1 MGQQQSSREREES
14 LYKEVVQGNVRAIE
28 SLRAKGAGL
37 EWVNEEGKTPLIVA
51 CMSSDLFIVAK
62 TLIDLGA
69 NVNSY
74 RAGCDG
80 GTPLHHAAK
89 RGLRQTVRLLLSKGA
104 NPLVRNDD
112 GQTPLDVARI
122 EGFVDVVRLVERFIS
137 FFSGWLREFCG
148 PGFLEVYAP
157 QLLSRKIWIVII
169 PSGFHHP
176 TKALKLELVIY
187 STLLDSKPRTI
198 IDLWNA
204 DFRKPNLHQS
214 DPALIIFDKS
224 TMNEQ
229 RWKEQRNPTSFSS
242 SALLLHHSYSFLSS
256 QDNMSSAVKYVD
268 LTNYLEAKMG
278 ISRSQQHR
286 SKRETFSE
294 QITVLPPMVLQS
306 TQTSTPPTATQ
317 TSREVQLAMTISASI
332 QSSMETKPLVHAN
345 NANGWEGPADGSAH
359 NGRGLFG
366 GPRRS
371 ESSIT
376 RSVDDPPVEEY
387 SGWGVP
393 ESTRPSNHSSQS
405 LLGEYNGWGPR
416 ESISSFS
423 SQPDRDEYNRW
434 GMPESRRSSN
444 NSSQLANEEYNEWG
458 MPASRRPN
466 NSTQPVVRT
475 SNELPLMVSTVPSAP
490 PVPQEDSNED
500 LGNYAWVDYG
510 APRRNEANNESTCV
524 ICWDAPAEGACIPCG
539 HMAVCMSCLNVIK
552 SKQGSCPVC
561 RAEIDQVVKIYAL

>member
-224 TMNEQ
+224 TKTRYRFASVINGDKQ
-229 RWKEQRNPTSFSS
+229 QLQWLYKACR
-242 SALLLHHSYSFLSS
+242 
-256 QDNMSSAVKYVD
+256 
-268 LTNYLEAKMG
+268 G
-278 ISRSQQHR
+278 IPQ
-286 SKRETFSE
+286 
-294 QITVLPPMVLQS
+294 VLPPMVLQS

-405 LLGEYNGWGPR
+405 PLGEYNGWGPR

-434 GMPESRRSSN
+434 GMPESRRPSN